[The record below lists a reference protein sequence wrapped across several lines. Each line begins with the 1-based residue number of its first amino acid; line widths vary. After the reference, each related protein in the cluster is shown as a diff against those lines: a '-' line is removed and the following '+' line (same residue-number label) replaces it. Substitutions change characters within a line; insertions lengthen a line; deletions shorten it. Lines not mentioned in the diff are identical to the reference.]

1 MENKNV
7 YFGSISLRK
16 EHSLRVF
23 ENEVLRKS
31 LEDKRDETAG
41 LRRKLHNDELYAL
54 HSLSDII
61 RNLERR
67 VIEISGSPI

>member
-41 LRRKLHNDELYAL
+41 LRRKLHNDEL
-54 HSLSDII
+54 
-61 RNLERR
+61 
-67 VIEISGSPI
+67 